1 MRVTSRPNNSM
12 RPSVTGSA
20 PAIRLNSVVLPAPL
34 GPMSARRSPGRT
46 ASSTPSTARSP
57 PKTFETRSRRS
68 AQSLRRRASLT
79 VLARRIVAAVQR
91 PLQVLVRL
99 VLPELGDGRVGGDD
113 GVLQPVL
120 ALDLPDVDVLDHAVV
135 VVDAERATWR
145 VLQRDLSQRGQ
156 HGVAVVHL
164 ATGELR
170 RLHDPAGVRVGG
182 LRVVRSHLARLRL
195 ERFGELL

>member
-1 MRVTSRPNNSM
+1 MASLTGESACTASRQFSPTVSVGKRFEIWNVRVSPSAARRCVGMRVTSRPNNSM

-79 VLARRIVAAVQR
+79 VLARRIVPAVQR

-135 VVDAERATWR
+135 VVDAERTAR
-145 VLQRDLSQRGQ
+145 
-156 HGVAVVHL
+156 
-164 ATGELR
+164 
-170 RLHDPAGVRVGG
+170 RVGQ
-182 LRVVRSHLARLRL
+182 S
-195 ERFGELL
+195 